1 MKMRFF
7 LKFGLFFFVIVIASS
22 VFFPMSYGMDFP
34 RDPGPVLDNTVRA
47 NHLKYIE
54 ENRPQLVM
62 IGDSTLGDDV
72 DPDVLAEESDK
83 SVYRI
88 SIPGSASA
96 LWYLVLKSNIVPA
109 VQKPEYVLIFFRDT
123 ILTAPGYRVHG
134 SYFDLM
140 DEYADHN
147 EPLVMQNSFVNL
159 MNPLE
164 IAAEKNF
171 PLYVFRSDIRSG
183 IDTGLRYFTPSL
195 LGCDKDC
202 TDEALSEMFQAAGLE
217 PGALVDAVGAAES
230 YLYTPDQL
238 DFEGQVNNS
247 YLPEIIRMTKENN
260 IKLILV
266 RIKVETHPPDPKV
279 DEYILSL
286 KDYLQKNGVV
296 LLDYGKDPRITPDF
310 FSDSLHF
317 LPAGRDA
324 FTPMLAEDLN
334 KIFAE
339 K

>member
-1 MKMRFF
+1 MRFF
-7 LKFGLFFFVIVIASS
+7 LKFSLLFVMIIIASS
-22 VFFPMSYGMDFP
+22 VVFPIRYDLDFP
-34 RDPGPVLDNTVRA
+34 RDPGPVLDNTVRV
-47 NHLKYIE
+47 NHLKYID
-54 ENRPQLVM
+54 ENHPQLVM

-72 DPDVLAEESDK
+72 DPDVLAKQSEK

-96 LWYLVLKSNIVPA
+96 LWYLVLKSNIIPA
-109 VQKPEYVLIFFRDT
+109 VHKPEYVLIFFRDT

-164 IAAEKNF
+164 IAAEKYF

-183 IDTGLRYFTPSL
+183 IDTGIRYLTPSV
-195 LGCDKDC
+195 LGCDRDC
-202 TDEALSEMFQAAGLE
+202 TDGALAEMFQAAGLE

-247 YLPEIIRMTKENN
+247 YLPEMIRMTKENN

-266 RIKVETHPPDPKV
+266 RIKVQTHPPDPRV
-279 DEYILSL
+279 DQYIVSL
-286 KDYLQKNGVV
+286 KDYLHKNDVIF
-296 LLDYGKDPRITPDF
+296 LDYGNDPRITPDF

-324 FTPMLAEDLN
+324 FTPMLAGDL
-334 KIFAE
+334 KEIFTG